1 MLLLIA
7 TTGSFL
13 YSALLIGLFS
23 GFSLLA
29 GFFILNRLSLLPLVH
44 FDVAV
49 TFSPI
54 LAVTWGYVLKSN
66 FSFCGVSEGNEI
78 GCMYIV

>member
-7 TTGSFL
+7 PPGSFL

-23 GFSLLA
+23 SFPLLA

-44 FDVAV
+44 FGVAV

-54 LAVTWGYVLKSN
+54 LAATWGYVLKSN
-66 FSFCGVSEGNEI
+66 FSFCGVSERNEI
-78 GCMYIV
+78 ECMYIV